1 MLPLLDAGSVRL
13 RALAGSVLSRLGLRQ
28 EAFLLLLAALVGIV
42 TSFAAFAFHELI
54 FRIRELLYDR
64 LDPHLHLYGKGILLL
79 AILPAIGGLVV
90 GVFTRYIVRVQE
102 GHGVVDVIVSVIRAS
117 GFIRPGA
124 AIEKILTSAVT
135 IGSGGSAGAEGPIV
149 QIGAAVASGIGQFFR
164 VARPFMPLLIGCGA
178 AAGISSIFNSP
189 IGGVLFTLEVI
200 LQEFSIRTFMPVVLA
215 SVIANVTTQAVFR
228 LIHHA
233 SEYKAIFDMPLWEI
247 SGHIPLDWAQVGN
260 FILLGLVCGVV
271 GVTLTRLMFR
281 SEKWFGGLKLPAAL
295 RPALGGTMLGLM
307 GVGYVL
313 VFGWLL
319 LGQKKPF
326 DFDIYPMPAFFGDGY
341 GVIRQLLTQ
350 SYYDSIHLGHIM
362 LLLTALCVL
371 KLLGTCC
378 TLSSGGAGGIIAP
391 SLFLGAAAG
400 AIVGLLLRQLGW
412 WSQIQPEV
420 YALVGM
426 GAVLAA
432 VVHAPLASILI
443 VFELTHDNRIILPAM
458 LACIF
463 ATGTARS
470 LFQDSVY
477 TLGLRKR
484 GIRVGTTADVT
495 LLRRL
500 TVEQVE
506 LDAASIVRD
515 SDLFQQVL
523 DLMAQTG
530 ASSFVATDEKGHMT
544 GMLVAQDIKTV
555 LLEREVVPMLLVQD
569 VMRTDIPVVR
579 TTDDLGT
586 VLDIFTEDD
595 VDHLPVC
602 AETGGQVIGQIGRA
616 ALMRRYQRALLEQ
629 GA

>member
-1 MLPLLDAGSVRL
+1 MLPLLDAGSARL

-28 EAFLLLLAALVGIV
+28 EAYLLLLAGLVGIV
-42 TSFAAFAFHELI
+42 TSIAAFAFHELI
-54 FRIRELLYDR
+54 YKIRELLYDR
-64 LDPHLHLYGKGILLL
+64 LDPHVHLYGRGIWLL
-79 AILPAIGGLVV
+79 AVLPALGGLIV
-90 GVFTRYIVRVQE
+90 GIVARYIVRVRE

-149 QIGAAVASGIGQFFR
+149 QIGAAIASGIGQLFR

-228 LIHHA
+228 LIHDA
-233 SEYKAIFDMPLWEI
+233 SEYKAIFDMPSWEI
-247 SGHIPLDWAQVGN
+247 SGHIPLDWSQVGN

-271 GVTLTRLMFR
+271 GVSLTRLMFR
-281 SEKWFGGLKLPAAL
+281 TEKWFGGLKLNAAL
-295 RPALGGTMLGLM
+295 RPALGGAMLGLT
-307 GVGYVL
+307 GIAYVL
-313 VFGWLL
+313 LFGWFL

-326 DFDIYPMPAFFGDGY
+326 DFDVYPMPAFFGDGY
-341 GVIRQLLTQ
+341 GVIRQLLTH
-350 SYYDSIHLGHIM
+350 SYYDGIHLGHV
-362 LLLTALCVL
+362 LLLLAALCVL
-371 KLLGTCC
+371 KLLGTCL

-412 WSQIQPEV
+412 WQQIQPEV

-443 VFELTHDNRIILPAM
+443 VFELTHDSRIILPAM

-470 LFQDSVY
+470 LFEDSIY

-506 LDAASIVRD
+506 LEPASIVND
-515 SDLFQQVL
+515 SDPFQRIL
-523 DLMAQTG
+523 DLMARTG
-530 ASSFVATDEKGHMT
+530 ASSFVAVDEAGRIA

-555 LLEREVVPMLLVQD
+555 LLEREAVPLLLVQD
-569 VMRTDIPVVR
+569 VMRTDLPLVQI
-579 TTDDLGT
+579 TDDLGM
-586 VLDIFTEDD
+586 VLDIFTDAD
-595 VDHLPVC
+595 VDQLPVC
-602 AETGGQVIGQIGRA
+602 RGSDQQVIGQISRS

-629 GA
+629 R